1 MGMTFDRDELVAAVM
16 QRITVMEGLGMDP
29 LDTFEIV
36 VDLEVEFGSGVVQ
49 QAIYLLERKRKR
61 SRSKPTG
68 GESDPLWDREL
79 DG

>member
-1 MGMTFDRDELVAAVM
+1 MGMSFDRDELIAAVI

-29 LDTFEIV
+29 LDTIEIL
-36 VDLEVEFGSGVVQ
+36 VDLETEFGTGVVQ
-49 QAIYLLERKRKR
+49 QAIYLLEKKKKR
-61 SRSKPTG
+61 SRSQPTG